1 LFYGY
6 VGQVDYIVSRM
17 IEEIGEENI
26 KIIATGGLARHITS
40 ESQYISE
47 VNSFLTLE
55 GLRIYLGI
63 KMVLF
68 DITDVTN
75 PVLKFTQIIGDR
87 GTDSELLR
95 NHKALLLSKEK
106 NLLAF
111 PVTLMEVNHK
121 DNLNN
126 NKDNLEYGQ
135 FVFQGAY
142 IYNFDLNSGFTL
154 KGKITHISEEE
165 YKKSG
170 EEWYDSNK
178 NIDRILYIENN
189 IYTLSNGMVKA
200 NNLSDLK
207 ELNSV
212 IIP

>member
-1 LFYGY
+1 
-6 VGQVDYIVSRM
+6 M
-17 IEEIGEENI
+17 
-26 KIIATGGLARHITS
+26 
-40 ESQYISE
+40 
-47 VNSFLTLE
+47 
-55 GLRIYLGI
+55 
-63 KMVLF
+63 
-68 DITDVTN
+68 TN

-121 DNLNN
+121 D
-126 NKDNLEYGQ
+126 KDNLEYGQ